1 MKKKIKER
9 KKDNIKRKRERKER
23 KILMNKGLNERNKD
37 TLKKDLNEGK

>member
-9 KKDNIKRKRERKER
+9 KKDNIKRQRQRKDR

>member
-9 KKDNIKRKRERKER
+9 KKDNIKRKRERKQR

>member
-9 KKDNIKRKRERKER
+9 KKDNIKRKRDRKER
-23 KILMNKGLNERNKD
+23 NILMNKGLNERNKD